1 MAEPEIEKRSDRAD
15 PITIA
20 AVATKRTSQTSG
32 TNGATSPAEKPAP
45 DALTRDAADSKPP
58 DYLDDALKHAERLLK
73 YAAETGIHIEQAS
86 ISVPPF
92 AIPSCRPVQPAAT
105 VGMSERLP
113 LYLRRS
119 LTSPRELNPLA
130 PRP

>member
-20 AVATKRTSQTSG
+20 AVVTKRTSQTSD

-45 DALTRDAADSKPP
+45 DALTREAAYSKAP

-73 YAAETGIHIEQAS
+73 YAAGNRHPYRIRHSQ
-86 ISVPPF
+86 F
-92 AIPSCRPVQPAAT
+92 HPA
-105 VGMSERLP
+105 GPYSQQQRL
-113 LYLRRS
+113 
-119 LTSPRELNPLA
+119 E
-130 PRP
+130 